1 MIMTINDTMYAKIE
15 DTARA
20 LMSSSYGTAISGAG
34 MSAESGVPTFR
45 GPDGL
50 WTKYGEP
57 DDLGYE
63 KFEQDPKLWWE
74 TRLSSTYMPEMK
86 KALDGA
92 KPNDGHL
99 ALAKLEEM
107 GHINCVITQNVDG
120 LHSEAGTENI
130 VEIHGNNRLL
140 RCIQCENRYTPEN
153 IPMEVLPP
161 ICPDCNGLIK
171 IDTVMFGEP
180 IPRSVLLKCQNESS
194 QTDCMLILGTS
205 GVVYPAAALPS
216 IAKSSNGA
224 TLIEINPEPSA
235 LSPICD
241 IVIQAPTGVAL
252 PALVELLEMEDS
264 SS

>member
-1 MIMTINDTMYAKIE
+1 MIMTINDTLYSKIE
-15 DTARA
+15 DAART
-20 LMSSSYGTAISGAG
+20 LMSSSYGTAITGAG

-63 KFEQDPKLWWE
+63 KFQQDPKLWWE
-74 TRLSSTYMPEMK
+74 TRLSGTYMPEMK
-86 KALDGA
+86 TALEAA
-92 KPNDGHL
+92 KPNAGHL

-107 GHINCVITQNVDG
+107 GHINYVITQNVDG
-120 LHSEAGTENI
+120 LHSQAGTENI
-130 VEIHGNNRLL
+130 VEIHGNNKLL
-140 RCIQCENRYTPEN
+140 RCIQCETRYNPED
-153 IPMEVLPP
+153 IPTEVLPP

-180 IPRSVLLKCQNESS
+180 IPRSVLLNCQNQTS

-216 IAKSSNGA
+216 MAKSNNGA
-224 TLIEINPEPSA
+224 KLIEINPEPSA

-252 PALVELLEMEDS
+252 PALVELLGVKDR
-264 SS
+264 